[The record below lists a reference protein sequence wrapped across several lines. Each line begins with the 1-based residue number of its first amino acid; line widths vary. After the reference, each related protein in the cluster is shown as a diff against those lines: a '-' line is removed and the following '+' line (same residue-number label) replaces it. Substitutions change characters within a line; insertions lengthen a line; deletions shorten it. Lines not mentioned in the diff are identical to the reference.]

1 MITVGQCMNFYNM
14 EDSMEKLKP
23 KLLSVMKQY
32 NKHQFLLDLKAGIIV
47 AIIALPLSIAF
58 ALGCGISAE
67 KGIWASIIASILVA
81 LFGGSRVQITGPTGA
96 FIVITQSIVAGYGT
110 DGLMIAMILAGI
122 MLILM
127 GIFRLGKLVKY
138 IPSPITIGFTAGI
151 GVTIFTLEMKDFF
164 GLTIDKM
171 PTNFIG
177 KWITY
182 FKHIGNINWQSVL
195 LGSICIVILVIWPK
209 VNKTI
214 PNSFIAIVVG
224 TVLSLVFKM
233 EVKTLGTM
241 PKTLS
246 LPVLPALDLDDIF
259 GLAQPAFTIAIL
271 VAMQALL
278 SAVVTDG
285 LINSKHR
292 ANMELIAQGIAN
304 LVLGVLGCIPTTG
317 GVARSIANAKNG
329 GRTPIAAIVHGVMLF
344 IFLTCMMP
352 LIQYIPLCVLAA
364 ILIVVSINMFNFKV
378 FFSYIKAPK
387 SDFAVLLSSC
397 ILTFAFDLVLAIEVG
412 MVLSCVLF
420 MKRMSDCTNV
430 QGWKYLSND
439 AFDDEE
445 SDPDNLN
452 LKIVP
457 KGTLV
462 YEFSGPMFFG
472 AADKISYITEDIKQD
487 TKAVILRM
495 RGVPAMDATALTTL
509 RTLHDKLAHK
519 NISLIFSHVLE
530 QPLSVMNKAGFT
542 ETVPQENF
550 CANIDFALERAN
562 QIISQTSSN

>member
-1 MITVGQCMNFYNM
+1 
-14 EDSMEKLKP
+14 MEKLKP
-23 KLLSVMKQY
+23 KLFSVMKHY
-32 NKHQFLLDLKAGIIV
+32 DKHQFFLDLKAGTIV

-81 LFGGSRVQITGPTGA
+81 IFGGSRVQITGPTGA
-96 FIVITQSIVAGYGT
+96 FIVITQSIIAKYGT

-122 MLILM
+122 MLMLF
-127 GIFRLGKLVKY
+127 GFFRLGKLVKY

-171 PTNFIG
+171 PTNFFG
-177 KWITY
+177 KWHTY
-182 FKHIGNINWQSVL
+182 FTHIAHLNWQSVL
-195 LGSICIVILVIWPK
+195 LGSLCIAILVLWPK
-209 VNKTI
+209 INQTI
-214 PNSFIAIVVG
+214 PNSLIAIVVG
-224 TVLSLVFKM
+224 TVLSILFKM
-233 EVKTLGTM
+233 DVKTLGTM

-246 LPVLPALDLDDIF
+246 LPSLPALNIDDIF
-259 GLAQPAFTIAIL
+259 SLVQPAFTIAIL

-304 LVLGVLGCIPTTG
+304 LLLGVLGCIPATG

-329 GRTPIAAIVHGVMLF
+329 GRTPIAAIVHGISLF
-344 IFLTCMMP
+344 IFLTCLMP
-352 LIQYIPLCVLAA
+352 LIRYIPLCVLAA

-378 FFSYIKAPK
+378 FFSYVKAPK

-430 QGWKYLSND
+430 SGWKYLTPD
-439 AFDDEE
+439 EFDDEE
-445 SDPDNLN
+445 SDPDALN
-452 LKIVP
+452 LKVVP

-472 AADKISYITEDIKQD
+472 ASDKISYITEDLRHD
-487 TKAVILRM
+487 TKVVILRM
-495 RGVPAMDATALTTL
+495 RGVPAMDATALGTL
-509 RTLHDKLAHK
+509 RALYEKLARK
-519 NISLIFSHVLE
+519 KITLIFSHVLE
-530 QPLSVMNKAGFT
+530 QPMSVMYKSGFT
-542 ETVPQENF
+542 DVIPNENF
-550 CANIDFALERAN
+550 CTNIDCALERAN
-562 QIISQTSSN
+562 EIVQ

>member
-1 MITVGQCMNFYNM
+1 
-14 EDSMEKLKP
+14 MEKLKP

-32 NKHQFLLDLKAGIIV
+32 TKKQFLLDLKAGIIV

-67 KGIWASIIASILVA
+67 KGIWSSIIASIIVA

-96 FIVITQSIVAGYGT
+96 FIVITQSIIAAYGT
-110 DGLMIAMILAGI
+110 DGLMIAMIMAGI

-138 IPSPITIGFTAGI
+138 IPAPITIGFTAGI

-164 GLTIDKM
+164 GFTIEKM
-171 PTNFIG
+171 PSNFFS
-177 KWITY
+177 KWYTY
-182 FKHIGNINWQSVL
+182 LTHMDQMNLQSVL
-195 LGSICIVILVIWPK
+195 LGSLCIVILVFWPK

-214 PNSFIAIVVG
+214 PNSLIAIVVG
-224 TVLSLVFKM
+224 TVLALVLDLD
-233 EVKTLGTM
+233 VKTLGTM

-246 LPVLPALDLDDIF
+246 LPAIPSLHLDDIF
-259 GLAQPAFTIAIL
+259 DLVQPAFTIAIL

-292 ANMELIAQGIAN
+292 ANMELIAQGGAN
-304 LVLGVLGCIPTTG
+304 LVLGVLGCIPATG

-329 GRTPIAAIVHGVMLF
+329 GRTPIAAIVHGLSLF
-344 IFLTCMMP
+344 VFLTFLMP

-378 FFSYIKAPK
+378 FFSYLKAPK

-397 ILTFAFDLVLAIEVG
+397 VLTFAFDLVLAIEVG

-420 MKRMSDCTNV
+420 MKRMSDVTNV
-430 QGWKYLSND
+430 QGWKYLND
-439 AFDDEE
+439 REDFDEDT
-445 SDPDNLN
+445 DPDDLN
-452 LKIVP
+452 LKVVP

-472 AADKISYITEDIKQD
+472 ATDKISYITEDLHHD

-495 RGVPAMDATALTTL
+495 RGVPAMDATALDTL
-509 RTLHDKLAHK
+509 RTLQNKLAHK
-519 NISLIFSHVLE
+519 HISLIFSHVLE
-530 QPLSVMNKAGFT
+530 QPMSVMEKAGFT
-542 ETVPQENF
+542 SSIPEQDF
-550 CANIDFALERAN
+550 CANIDCALERA
-562 QIISQTSSN
+562 SQLID

>member
-1 MITVGQCMNFYNM
+1 
-14 EDSMEKLKP
+14 
-23 KLLSVMKQY
+23 MKQY
-32 NKHQFLLDLKAGIIV
+32 NKKQFLLDLKAGIIV

-67 KGIWASIIASILVA
+67 KGIWSSIIASIFVA

-96 FIVITQSIVAGYGT
+96 FIVITQSIIATYGT
-110 DGLMIAMILAGI
+110 DGLMVAMILAGI

-164 GLTIDKM
+164 GFTIQKM
-171 PTNFIG
+171 PSNFFS
-177 KWITY
+177 KWHTY
-182 FKHIGNINWQSVL
+182 LTHIGDMNLQSVI
-195 LGSICIVILVIWPK
+195 LGSICIAILVLWPK
-209 VNKTI
+209 INKTI
-214 PNSFIAIVVG
+214 PNSLIAIVVG
-224 TVLSLVFKM
+224 TVISLIFKM
-233 EVKTLGTM
+233 DVKTLGTM

-246 LPVLPALDLDDIF
+246 LPTLPALHLDDIF
-259 GLAQPAFTIAIL
+259 NLVQPAFTIAIL

-292 ANMELIAQGIAN
+292 ANMELIAQGGAN
-304 LVLGVLGCIPTTG
+304 LILGILGCIPATG

-329 GRTPIAAIVHGVMLF
+329 GRTPIAAIVHGLSLF
-344 IFLTCMMP
+344 IFLMFLMP

-387 SDFAVLLSSC
+387 SDFAVLLSAC
-397 ILTFAFDLVLAIEVG
+397 VLTFAFDLVLAIEVG
-412 MVLSCVLF
+412 MVLACVLF
-420 MKRMSDCTNV
+420 MKRMSDVTNV
-430 QGWKYLSND
+430 SGWKYLRT
-439 AFDDEE
+439 DEIDE
-445 SDPDNLN
+445 DTDPENLN
-452 LKIVP
+452 LKEVP
-457 KGTLV
+457 EGTLV

-472 AADKISYITEDIKQD
+472 ATDKIAYITDDINEN
-487 TKAVILRM
+487 TKTVILRM

-509 RTLHDKLAHK
+509 RELKQKLK
-519 NISLIFSHVLE
+519 ERNISLIFSHVLD
-530 QPLSVMNKAGFT
+530 QPLSVMKKSGFT
-542 ETVPQENF
+542 SDIPADNF
-550 CANIDFALERAN
+550 CSNIDCALERAA
-562 QIISQTSSN
+562 QIN

>member
-1 MITVGQCMNFYNM
+1 
-14 EDSMEKLKP
+14 MEKLKP

-32 NKHQFLLDLKAGIIV
+32 NKKQFLLDLKAGIIV

-67 KGIWASIIASILVA
+67 KGIWSSIIASIIVA

-96 FIVITQSIVAGYGT
+96 FIVITQSIIAAYGT

-127 GIFRLGKLVKY
+127 GIFHLGKLVKY
-138 IPSPITIGFTAGI
+138 IPAPITIGFTAGI

-164 GLTIDKM
+164 GFTIDKM
-171 PTNFIG
+171 PSNFFS
-177 KWITY
+177 KWYTY
-182 FKHIGNINWQSVL
+182 LTHMNQMNIQSVL
-195 LGSICIVILVIWPK
+195 LGSLCIAILVFWPK

-214 PNSFIAIVVG
+214 PNSLIAIVVG
-224 TVLSLVFKM
+224 TVLALVLDLD
-233 EVKTLGTM
+233 VKTLGTM

-246 LPVLPALDLDDIF
+246 LPSLPVLHLDDIF
-259 GLAQPAFTIAIL
+259 NLVQPAFTIAIL

-292 ANMELIAQGIAN
+292 TNMELIAQGGAN
-304 LVLGVLGCIPTTG
+304 LVLGVLGCIPATG
-317 GVARSIANAKNG
+317 GVARSIANTKNG
-329 GRTPIAAIVHGVMLF
+329 GRTPIAAIVHGLSLF
-344 IFLTCMMP
+344 VFLTFLMP

-378 FFSYIKAPK
+378 FFSYVKAPK

-397 ILTFAFDLVLAIEVG
+397 VLTFAFDLVLAIEVG

-420 MKRMSDCTNV
+420 MKRMSDVTNV
-430 QGWKYLSND
+430 QGWKYL
-439 AFDDEE
+439 DDHDDLDEDV
-445 SDPDNLN
+445 DPDDLN
-452 LKIVP
+452 LKVVP

-472 AADKISYITEDIKQD
+472 ASDKISYITENLHHD

-495 RGVPAMDATALTTL
+495 RGVPAMDATALNSL
-509 RTLHDKLAHK
+509 RSLQNKLAGKH
-519 NISLIFSHVLE
+519 ISLIFSHVLE
-530 QPLSVMNKAGFT
+530 QPMNVMEKSGFASSIP
-542 ETVPQENF
+542 EQDF
-550 CANIDFALERAN
+550 CANIDCALERA
-562 QIISQTSSN
+562 SHLSDS